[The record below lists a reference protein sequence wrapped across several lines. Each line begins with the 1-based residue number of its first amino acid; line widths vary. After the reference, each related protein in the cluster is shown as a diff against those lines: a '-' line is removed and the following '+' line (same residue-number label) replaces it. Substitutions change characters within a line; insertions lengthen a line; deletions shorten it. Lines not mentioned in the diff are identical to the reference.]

1 MQRQIIGQDITS
13 SRTHHILQASATLNR
28 RYVRRPVAQTASST
42 QNQNSVSITFNNK
55 QAQAAPKKSSFHVS
69 ISDGTEIKPR
79 QTHQTTISHFPKYEP
94 KMRESQPAQPAQP
107 IHPTQTIHP
116 VQPVQLAQP
125 VHLAQPVQPANLTQP
140 VQLTQP
146 AHLTQSVQ
154 PVVPRSVK
162 NPYTTSAI
170 IRKAA
175 EKIQQ
180 NPSGFSPIFDQQS
193 KMERAFSAVSEQ
205 EKQILE
211 NIEKPTAIFTK
222 SKKSFVK
229 PLVKS
234 SLKPKASIKSSA
246 KKLTRAAIP
255 AANMTTS
262 SVESAFSRMSED
274 PKAKQVVAATQ
285 PKNVK
290 PVKKSIHK
298 KSTRLA
304 FALFCSTAV
313 VASLFFIAQ
322 TNMPDISVRVAAM
335 QTGIQATYPSYI
347 PREYRLSGV
356 YTTQDNSVAMDFT
369 GPNQAKFTLT
379 EEKLPWDSNALLN
392 RYVKTK
398 WGENYDS
405 VREQGITIYIS
416 GSNAAWVNAGIVYKI
431 NNFQGEL
438 TKKQIKNIVTSL

>member
-28 RYVRRPVAQTASST
+28 RYVRRPVAQTTPST
-42 QNQNSVSITFNNK
+42 QNQNSVSITFKNK
-55 QAQAAPKKSSFHVS
+55 QAQAAPKKSSFHVN

-79 QTHQTTISHFPKYEP
+79 QTHPTAISHFPKYEP
-94 KMRESQPAQPAQP
+94 KMREPQPAQPAQP

-116 VQPVQLAQP
+116 VQPV
-125 VHLAQPVQPANLTQP
+125 HLAQP

-146 AHLTQSVQ
+146 IQSAQ
-154 PVVPRSVK
+154 PVASRSVK

-193 KMERAFSAVSEQ
+193 RMDRAFSAVSEQ

-229 PLVKS
+229 PSVKS
-234 SLKPKASIKSSA
+234 SLKPKASIKSPA

>member
-28 RYVRRPVAQTASST
+28 RYVRRPVAQTTPST
-42 QNQNSVSITFNNK
+42 QNQNSVSITFKNK
-55 QAQAAPKKSSFHVS
+55 QAQAAPKKTSFHVS

-79 QTHQTTISHFPKYEP
+79 QTHPTTISHFPKYEP
-94 KMRESQPAQPAQP
+94 KMRESQPAQPIHPAQP
-107 IHPTQTIHP
+107 TQ
-116 VQPVQLAQP
+116 QVQLAQS
-125 VHLAQPVQPANLTQP
+125 VHLTQP
-140 VQLTQP
+140 VQS
-146 AHLTQSVQ
+146 AQ
-154 PVVPRSVK
+154 PVAPRSVK

-193 KMERAFSAVSEQ
+193 RMDRAFSAVSEQ

-234 SLKPKASIKSSA
+234 SLKPKASIKSPA

>member
-28 RYVRRPVAQTASST
+28 RYVRRPVAQTTPST
-42 QNQNSVSITFNNK
+42 QNQNSVSITFKNK
-55 QAQAAPKKSSFHVS
+55 QTQAAPKKSSFHVS

-79 QTHQTTISHFPKYEP
+79 QTHPTAISHFPKYEP

-107 IHPTQTIHP
+107 
-116 VQPVQLAQP
+116 VA
-125 VHLAQPVQPANLTQP
+125 
-140 VQLTQP
+140 
-146 AHLTQSVQ
+146 
-154 PVVPRSVK
+154 PRSVK
-162 NPYTTSAI
+162 NPYTASAI

-193 KMERAFSAVSEQ
+193 KMDRAFSAVSEQ

-234 SLKPKASIKSSA
+234 SLKPKASIKSPA

-255 AANMTTS
+255 AANMTTN
-262 SVESAFSRMSED
+262 SVESAFSRISED
-274 PKAKQVVAATQ
+274 SKAKQVVAATQ

>member
-28 RYVRRPVAQTASST
+28 RYVRRPVAQTTPSI
-42 QNQNSVSITFNNK
+42 QNQNSVSITFKNK
-55 QAQAAPKKSSFHVS
+55 QAQATPKKSSFHVS

-107 IHPTQTIHP
+107 IHPIQTVHP
-116 VQPVQLAQP
+116 TQPVQLAQP
-125 VHLAQPVQPANLTQP
+125 AHLTQP
-140 VQLTQP
+140 VQS
-146 AHLTQSVQ
+146 AQ
-154 PVVPRSVK
+154 PVAPRSVK

-193 KMERAFSAVSEQ
+193 KMDRAFSAVSEQ

-234 SLKPKASIKSSA
+234 SLKPKAPIKSPA

-335 QTGIQATYPSYI
+335 QTGIQAPYPSYI

>member
-1 MQRQIIGQDITS
+1 MERQIIGQDITS

-28 RYVRRPVAQTASST
+28 RYVRRPVAQTTPST
-42 QNQNSVSITFNNK
+42 QNQNSVSITFKNK

-79 QTHQTTISHFPKYEP
+79 QTYPTAISHFPKYEP
-94 KMRESQPAQPAQP
+94 KMRESQPAQTIQSVQSIHPAQP
-107 IHPTQTIHP
+107 T
-116 VQPVQLAQP
+116 QPVQLAQP
-125 VHLAQPVQPANLTQP
+125 T
-140 VQLTQP
+140 
-146 AHLTQSVQ
+146 HLTQSVQ

-322 TNMPDISVRVAAM
+322 TNMPDISVRVVAM

>member
-1 MQRQIIGQDITS
+1 MERQIIGQDITS

-28 RYVRRPVAQTASST
+28 RYVRRPVAQTTPST
-42 QNQNSVSITFNNK
+42 QNQNSVSITFKNK

-79 QTHQTTISHFPKYEP
+79 QTYPTAISHFPKYEP
-94 KMRESQPAQPAQP
+94 KMRESQPAQTIQSVQSIHPAQP
-107 IHPTQTIHP
+107 T
-116 VQPVQLAQP
+116 QPVQLA
-125 VHLAQPVQPANLTQP
+125 
-140 VQLTQP
+140 QP

-193 KMERAFSAVSEQ
+193 RMDRAFSAVSEQ

-234 SLKPKASIKSSA
+234 SLKPKASIKSPA
-246 KKLTRAAIP
+246 KKLARAAIP

>member
-28 RYVRRPVAQTASST
+28 RYVRRPVAQTTPSI
-42 QNQNSVSITFNNK
+42 QNQNSVSITFKNK
-55 QAQAAPKKSSFHVS
+55 QTQAAPKKSSFHVN

-79 QTHQTTISHFPKYEP
+79 QTHPTAISHFPKYEP
-94 KMRESQPAQPAQP
+94 KMRESQPAQTIQSVQSIHPAQP
-107 IHPTQTIHP
+107 
-116 VQPVQLAQP
+116 
-125 VHLAQPVQPANLTQP
+125 TQP

>member
-28 RYVRRPVAQTASST
+28 RYVRRPVAQTTPSI
-42 QNQNSVSITFNNK
+42 QNQNSVSITFKNK
-55 QAQAAPKKSSFHVS
+55 QAQAAPKKTSFHVS

-79 QTHQTTISHFPKYEP
+79 QTHPTAILHFPKYEP

-116 VQPVQLAQP
+116 T
-125 VHLAQPVQPANLTQP
+125 QPAQP

-146 AHLTQSVQ
+146 IHLTQSAQ
-154 PVVPRSVK
+154 PVTPRSVK

-193 KMERAFSAVSEQ
+193 KMDRAFSAVSEQ

-234 SLKPKASIKSSA
+234 SLKPKASIKSPA
-246 KKLTRAAIP
+246 KKLTRTAIP
-255 AANMTTS
+255 AANMITN

>member
-28 RYVRRPVAQTASST
+28 RYVRRPVAQTTPST
-42 QNQNSVSITFNNK
+42 QNQNSVSITFKNK

-79 QTHQTTISHFPKYEP
+79 QTHPTAISHFPKYEP

-107 IHPTQTIHP
+107 IHPTQ
-116 VQPVQLAQP
+116 PVQL
-125 VHLAQPVQPANLTQP
+125 VQPTHLTQP
-140 VQLTQP
+140 VQPIHLTQP
-146 AHLTQSVQ
+146 VQSAQ
-154 PVVPRSVK
+154 PVAPRSVK

-193 KMERAFSAVSEQ
+193 RMDRAFSAVSEQ

-262 SVESAFSRMSED
+262 SVESAFSRISED

-438 TKKQIKNIVTSL
+438 TKKQIKNIVTSLQNKKGAILILL

>member
-28 RYVRRPVAQTASST
+28 RYVRRPVAQTTPSI
-42 QNQNSVSITFNNK
+42 QNQNSVNITFKNK

-79 QTHQTTISHFPKYEP
+79 QTHSTAISHFSKYEP
-94 KMRESQPAQPAQP
+94 KMRESQPAQT
-107 IHPTQTIHP
+107 IHPTQPTR
-116 VQPVQLAQP
+116 PVQLAQP
-125 VHLAQPVQPANLTQP
+125 TQPVQPAQP

-146 AHLTQSVQ
+146 THLTQSVQ
-154 PVVPRSVK
+154 SVQPVTSRSVK

-193 KMERAFSAVSEQ
+193 RMDRAFSAVSEQ

-229 PLVKS
+229 PLAKS
-234 SLKPKASIKSSA
+234 SLKPKASIKSPA

-255 AANMTTS
+255 AANMTTN

-290 PVKKSIHK
+290 RVKKSIHK

-438 TKKQIKNIVTSL
+438 TKKQIKNIE

>member
-28 RYVRRPVAQTASST
+28 RYVRRPVAQTTPST
-42 QNQNSVSITFNNK
+42 QNQNSVSITFKNK
-55 QAQAAPKKSSFHVS
+55 QTQAAPKKSSFHVS

-79 QTHQTTISHFPKYEP
+79 QTHPTAISHFPKYEP
-94 KMRESQPAQPAQP
+94 KMRESQPAQP
-107 IHPTQTIHP
+107 IHPIQT
-116 VQPVQLAQP
+116 AQP
-125 VHLAQPVQPANLTQP
+125 VT
-140 VQLTQP
+140 
-146 AHLTQSVQ
+146 
-154 PVVPRSVK
+154 PRSVK

-193 KMERAFSAVSEQ
+193 RMDRAFSAVSEQ

-234 SLKPKASIKSSA
+234 SLKPKDSIKSPA

>member
-28 RYVRRPVAQTASST
+28 RYVRRPVAQTTPST
-42 QNQNSVSITFNNK
+42 QNQNSVSITFKNK

-79 QTHQTTISHFPKYEP
+79 QTHPTAISHFPKYEP

-107 IHPTQTIHP
+107 IHPIQTVHP
-116 VQPVQLAQP
+116 TQPVQLAQP
-125 VHLAQPVQPANLTQP
+125 IHLTQP
-140 VQLTQP
+140 VQS
-146 AHLTQSVQ
+146 AQ
-154 PVVPRSVK
+154 PVTPRSVK

-193 KMERAFSAVSEQ
+193 RMDRAFSAVSEQ

-234 SLKPKASIKSSA
+234 SLKPKDSIKSPA

>member
-28 RYVRRPVAQTASST
+28 RYVRRPVAQTTPST
-42 QNQNSVSITFNNK
+42 QNQNSVSITFKNK

-79 QTHQTTISHFPKYEP
+79 QTHPTAISHFPKYEP
-94 KMRESQPAQPAQP
+94 KMRESQPAQPIHP
-107 IHPTQTIHP
+107 IQTVHPTQPT
-116 VQPVQLAQP
+116 QPVQLAQP
-125 VHLAQPVQPANLTQP
+125 THLTQP
-140 VQLTQP
+140 VQSAQP
-146 AHLTQSVQ
+146 AT
-154 PVVPRSVK
+154 PRSVK

-193 KMERAFSAVSEQ
+193 RMDRAFSAVSEQ

-234 SLKPKASIKSSA
+234 SLKPKAPIKSPA

-262 SVESAFSRMSED
+262 SVESAFSRISED

>member
-107 IHPTQTIHP
+107 
-116 VQPVQLAQP
+116 VA
-125 VHLAQPVQPANLTQP
+125 
-140 VQLTQP
+140 
-146 AHLTQSVQ
+146 
-154 PVVPRSVK
+154 PRSVK

-193 KMERAFSAVSEQ
+193 KMDRAFSAVSEQ

-234 SLKPKASIKSSA
+234 SLKPKASIKSPA

-255 AANMTTS
+255 AANMTTN
-262 SVESAFSRMSED
+262 SVESAFSKMSED

>member
-28 RYVRRPVAQTASST
+28 RYVRRPVAQTTPST
-42 QNQNSVSITFNNK
+42 QNQNSVSITFKNK
-55 QAQAAPKKSSFHVS
+55 QTQAAPKKSSFHVS

-79 QTHQTTISHFPKYEP
+79 QTHPTAISHFPKYEP
-94 KMRESQPAQPAQP
+94 KMRESQSAQTIHPAQP
-107 IHPTQTIHP
+107 IHPTQPT
-116 VQPVQLAQP
+116 QPVQLAQP
-125 VHLAQPVQPANLTQP
+125 IHLTQP
-140 VQLTQP
+140 VQS
-146 AHLTQSVQ
+146 AQ
-154 PVVPRSVK
+154 PVAPRSVK

-193 KMERAFSAVSEQ
+193 RMDRAFSAVSEQ

-211 NIEKPTAIFTK
+211 NIEKPTATFTK

-246 KKLTRAAIP
+246 NKLTRAAIP

-290 PVKKSIHK
+290 TVKKSIHK

-438 TKKQIKNIVTSL
+438 TKKQIKNIVTSLQNKKGAILILL

>member
-28 RYVRRPVAQTASST
+28 RYVRRPVAQTTPST
-42 QNQNSVSITFNNK
+42 QNQNSVSITFKNK

-79 QTHQTTISHFPKYEP
+79 QTYPTAISHFPKYEP
-94 KMRESQPAQPAQP
+94 KMRESQPAQTIQSVQSIHPAQP
-107 IHPTQTIHP
+107 
-116 VQPVQLAQP
+116 
-125 VHLAQPVQPANLTQP
+125 TQP

>member
-1 MQRQIIGQDITS
+1 MERQIIGQDITS

-28 RYVRRPVAQTASST
+28 RYVRRPVAQTTPST
-42 QNQNSVSITFNNK
+42 QNQNSVSITFKNK

-79 QTHQTTISHFPKYEP
+79 QTYPTAISHFPKYEP
-94 KMRESQPAQPAQP
+94 KMRESQP
-107 IHPTQTIHP
+107 
-116 VQPVQLAQP
+116 V
-125 VHLAQPVQPANLTQP
+125 
-140 VQLTQP
+140 
-146 AHLTQSVQ
+146 QSVQ

-234 SLKPKASIKSSA
+234 SLKPKASIKSPA

>member
-1 MQRQIIGQDITS
+1 MERQIIGQDITS

-28 RYVRRPVAQTASST
+28 RYVRRPVAQTTPST
-42 QNQNSVSITFNNK
+42 QNQNSVSITFKNK

-79 QTHQTTISHFPKYEP
+79 QTYPTAISHFPKYEP
-94 KMRESQPAQPAQP
+94 KMRESQPAQTIQSVQSIHPAQP
-107 IHPTQTIHP
+107 T
-116 VQPVQLAQP
+116 QP
-125 VHLAQPVQPANLTQP
+125 VHLAQPVQLTQP
-140 VQLTQP
+140 VQS
-146 AHLTQSVQ
+146 AQ
-154 PVVPRSVK
+154 PVAPRSVK

-193 KMERAFSAVSEQ
+193 RMDRAFSAVSEQ

-234 SLKPKASIKSSA
+234 SLKPKASIKSPA

-335 QTGIQATYPSYI
+335 QTGIQATYPSYT

>member
-28 RYVRRPVAQTASST
+28 RYVRRPVAQTTPST
-42 QNQNSVSITFNNK
+42 QNQNSVSITFKNK
-55 QAQAAPKKSSFHVS
+55 QTQAAPKKSSFHVS

-79 QTHQTTISHFPKYEP
+79 QTHPTAISHFPKYEP

-107 IHPTQTIHP
+107 IHPIQTVHP
-116 VQPVQLAQP
+116 TQPVQLAQP
-125 VHLAQPVQPANLTQP
+125 IHLTQP
-140 VQLTQP
+140 VQS
-146 AHLTQSVQ
+146 AQ
-154 PVVPRSVK
+154 PVTPRSVK

-193 KMERAFSAVSEQ
+193 RMDRAFSAVSEQ

-234 SLKPKASIKSSA
+234 SLKPKASIKSPA
-246 KKLTRAAIP
+246 KKLARAAIP

>member
-28 RYVRRPVAQTASST
+28 RYVRRPVAQTTPST
-42 QNQNSVSITFNNK
+42 QNQNSVSITFKNK
-55 QAQAAPKKSSFHVS
+55 QTQAAPKKSSFHVS

-79 QTHQTTISHFPKYEP
+79 QTHPTAISHFPKYEP

-107 IHPTQTIHP
+107 IHPIQTVHP
-116 VQPVQLAQP
+116 TQPVQLAQP
-125 VHLAQPVQPANLTQP
+125 IHLTQP
-140 VQLTQP
+140 VQS
-146 AHLTQSVQ
+146 AQ
-154 PVVPRSVK
+154 PVTPRSVK

-193 KMERAFSAVSEQ
+193 RMDRAFSAVSEQ

-234 SLKPKASIKSSA
+234 NLKPKASIKSPA

>member
-28 RYVRRPVAQTASST
+28 RYVRRPVAQTTPST
-42 QNQNSVSITFNNK
+42 QNQNSVSITFKNK
-55 QAQAAPKKSSFHVS
+55 QTQAAPKKSSFHVS

-79 QTHQTTISHFPKYEP
+79 QTHPTAISHFPKYEP
-94 KMRESQPAQPAQP
+94 KMRESQSTQT
-107 IHPTQTIHP
+107 IHPTQTIRP
-116 VQPVQLAQP
+116 AQPTQLAQP
-125 VHLAQPVQPANLTQP
+125 IHLSQPVQSAQPVT
-140 VQLTQP
+140 
-146 AHLTQSVQ
+146 
-154 PVVPRSVK
+154 PRSVK

-193 KMERAFSAVSEQ
+193 RMDRAFSAVSEQ

-234 SLKPKASIKSSA
+234 SLKPKASIKSPA

-255 AANMTTS
+255 AANMTTN

-438 TKKQIKNIVTSL
+438 TKKQIKNIVTSLQNKKGAILILL

>member
-28 RYVRRPVAQTASST
+28 RYVRRPVAQTTPST
-42 QNQNSVSITFNNK
+42 QNQNSVSITFKNK

-79 QTHQTTISHFPKYEP
+79 QTHPTAISHFPKYEP
-94 KMRESQPAQPAQP
+94 KMRESQ
-107 IHPTQTIHP
+107 
-116 VQPVQLAQP
+116 LAQP
-125 VHLAQPVQPANLTQP
+125 VHLAQPTQLAQPIHLSQP
-140 VQLTQP
+140 VQS
-146 AHLTQSVQ
+146 AQ
-154 PVVPRSVK
+154 PVAPRSVK

-193 KMERAFSAVSEQ
+193 KMDRAFSAVSEQ

-234 SLKPKASIKSSA
+234 SLKPKASIKSPA

-255 AANMTTS
+255 AANITTN

>member
-28 RYVRRPVAQTASST
+28 RYVRRPVAQTTPSI
-42 QNQNSVSITFNNK
+42 QNQNSVSITFKNK
-55 QAQAAPKKSSFHVS
+55 QAQATPKKSSFHVS

-107 IHPTQTIHP
+107 IHPIQTVHP
-116 VQPVQLAQP
+116 TQPVQLAQP
-125 VHLAQPVQPANLTQP
+125 IHLTQP
-140 VQLTQP
+140 VQS
-146 AHLTQSVQ
+146 AQ
-154 PVVPRSVK
+154 PVTPRSVK

-193 KMERAFSAVSEQ
+193 KMDRAFSAVSEQ

-234 SLKPKASIKSSA
+234 SLKPKAPIKSPA

-255 AANMTTS
+255 ATNMTTS

>member
-1 MQRQIIGQDITS
+1 MERQIIGQDITS

-28 RYVRRPVAQTASST
+28 RYVRRPVAQTTPST
-42 QNQNSVSITFNNK
+42 QNQNSVSITFKNK

-79 QTHQTTISHFPKYEP
+79 QTHPTAISHFPKYEP

-107 IHPTQTIHP
+107 IHPIQTVHP
-116 VQPVQLAQP
+116 TQPVQLAQP
-125 VHLAQPVQPANLTQP
+125 IHLTQP
-140 VQLTQP
+140 VQS
-146 AHLTQSVQ
+146 AQ
-154 PVVPRSVK
+154 PVTPRSVK

-193 KMERAFSAVSEQ
+193 RMDRAFSAVSEQ

-234 SLKPKASIKSSA
+234 SLKPKDSIKSPA

>member
-28 RYVRRPVAQTASST
+28 RYVRRPVAQTTPST
-42 QNQNSVSITFNNK
+42 QNQNSVSITFKNK
-55 QAQAAPKKSSFHVS
+55 QTQAAPKKSSFHVS

-79 QTHQTTISHFPKYEP
+79 QTHPTAISHFPKYEP

-107 IHPTQTIHP
+107 IHPIQTVHP
-116 VQPVQLAQP
+116 TQPVQLAQP
-125 VHLAQPVQPANLTQP
+125 IHLTQP
-140 VQLTQP
+140 VQS
-146 AHLTQSVQ
+146 AQ
-154 PVVPRSVK
+154 PVTPRSVK

-193 KMERAFSAVSEQ
+193 KMDRAFSAVSEQ

-234 SLKPKASIKSSA
+234 SLKPKAPIKSPA

-262 SVESAFSRMSED
+262 SVESALSRMSED
-274 PKAKQVVAATQ
+274 PKAKQVAAATQ

>member
-125 VHLAQPVQPANLTQP
+125 VHLAQPVQLTQP
-140 VQLTQP
+140 VQS
-146 AHLTQSVQ
+146 AQ
-154 PVVPRSVK
+154 PVAPRSVK

-193 KMERAFSAVSEQ
+193 RMDRAFSAVSEQ

-234 SLKPKASIKSSA
+234 SLKPKASIKSPA

-255 AANMTTS
+255 AANMTTN

>member
-28 RYVRRPVAQTASST
+28 RYVRRPVAQTTPST
-42 QNQNSVSITFNNK
+42 QNQNSVSITFKNK

-79 QTHQTTISHFPKYEP
+79 QTHPTAISHFPKYEP
-94 KMRESQPAQPAQP
+94 KMRES
-107 IHPTQTIHP
+107 HPTQTIYT
-116 VQPVQLAQP
+116 
-125 VHLAQPVQPANLTQP
+125 AQPVQPTQPVQLVQSVHLTQP
-140 VQLTQP
+140 VQSAQP
-146 AHLTQSVQ
+146 AT
-154 PVVPRSVK
+154 PRSVK

-193 KMERAFSAVSEQ
+193 KMDRAFSAVSEQ

>member
-1 MQRQIIGQDITS
+1 MERQIIGQDITS

-28 RYVRRPVAQTASST
+28 RYVRRPVAQTTPST
-42 QNQNSVSITFNNK
+42 QNQNSVSITFKNK

-79 QTHQTTISHFPKYEP
+79 QTHPTAISHFPKYEP
-94 KMRESQPAQPAQP
+94 KMRESQPAQTIQSVQSIHPAQP
-107 IHPTQTIHP
+107 T
-116 VQPVQLAQP
+116 QPVQLAQP
-125 VHLAQPVQPANLTQP
+125 T
-140 VQLTQP
+140 
-146 AHLTQSVQ
+146 HLTQSVQ

-193 KMERAFSAVSEQ
+193 RMDRAFSAVSEQ

-234 SLKPKASIKSSA
+234 SLKPKASIKSPA

>member
-28 RYVRRPVAQTASST
+28 RYVRRPVAQTTPST
-42 QNQNSVSITFNNK
+42 QNQNSVSITFKNK
-55 QAQAAPKKSSFHVS
+55 QTQAAPKKSSFHVS

-79 QTHQTTISHFPKYEP
+79 QTHPTAISHFPKYEP

-107 IHPTQTIHP
+107 IHPIQTVHP
-116 VQPVQLAQP
+116 TQPVQLAQP
-125 VHLAQPVQPANLTQP
+125 IHLTQP
-140 VQLTQP
+140 VQS
-146 AHLTQSVQ
+146 AQ
-154 PVVPRSVK
+154 PVTPRSVK

-193 KMERAFSAVSEQ
+193 KMDRAFSAVSEQ

-234 SLKPKASIKSSA
+234 NLKPKASIKSPA
-246 KKLTRAAIP
+246 KKLARAAIP

-274 PKAKQVVAATQ
+274 PKAEQVVAATQ

>member
-28 RYVRRPVAQTASST
+28 RYVRRPVAQTTPSI
-42 QNQNSVSITFNNK
+42 QNQNSVSITFKNK
-55 QAQAAPKKSSFHVS
+55 QAQATPKKSSFHVS

-107 IHPTQTIHP
+107 IHPIQTVHP
-116 VQPVQLAQP
+116 TQPVQLAQP
-125 VHLAQPVQPANLTQP
+125 IHLTQP
-140 VQLTQP
+140 VQS
-146 AHLTQSVQ
+146 AQ
-154 PVVPRSVK
+154 PVTPRSVK

-193 KMERAFSAVSEQ
+193 KMDRAFSAVSEQ

-234 SLKPKASIKSSA
+234 SLKPKAPIKSPA

-438 TKKQIKNIVTSL
+438 TKKQIKNIVTSLQNKKGAILILL

>member
-28 RYVRRPVAQTASST
+28 RYVRRPVAQTTPSI
-42 QNQNSVSITFNNK
+42 QNQNSVSITFKNK
-55 QAQAAPKKSSFHVS
+55 QAQATPKKSSFHVS

-94 KMRESQPAQPAQP
+94 KIRESQPAQPAQP
-107 IHPTQTIHP
+107 IHPIQTVHP
-116 VQPVQLAQP
+116 TQPVQLAQP
-125 VHLAQPVQPANLTQP
+125 IHLTQPIQSAQPVT
-140 VQLTQP
+140 
-146 AHLTQSVQ
+146 
-154 PVVPRSVK
+154 PRSVK

-193 KMERAFSAVSEQ
+193 KMDRAFSAVSEQ

-234 SLKPKASIKSSA
+234 SLKPKDSIKSPA

-255 AANMTTS
+255 AVNMTTS

>member
-28 RYVRRPVAQTASST
+28 RYVRRPVAQTTPST
-42 QNQNSVSITFNNK
+42 QNQNSVSITFKNK
-55 QAQAAPKKSSFHVS
+55 QTQAAPKKSSFHVS

-79 QTHQTTISHFPKYEP
+79 QTHPTAISHFPKYEP

-107 IHPTQTIHP
+107 IHPIQTVHP
-116 VQPVQLAQP
+116 TQPVQLAQP
-125 VHLAQPVQPANLTQP
+125 IHLTQP
-140 VQLTQP
+140 VQS
-146 AHLTQSVQ
+146 AQ
-154 PVVPRSVK
+154 PVTPRSVK

-193 KMERAFSAVSEQ
+193 KMDRAFSAVSEQ

-234 SLKPKASIKSSA
+234 SLKPKAPIKSPA

-274 PKAKQVVAATQ
+274 PKAKQVAAATQ

-438 TKKQIKNIVTSL
+438 TTKQIKNIVTSL

>member
-28 RYVRRPVAQTASST
+28 RYVRRPVAQTTPSI
-42 QNQNSVSITFNNK
+42 QNQNSVSITFKNK

-69 ISDGTEIKPR
+69 ISDGTEIKPH
-79 QTHQTTISHFPKYEP
+79 QTHQTAISHFPKYEP
-94 KMRESQPAQPAQP
+94 KMRESQPAQPIHLTQP
-107 IHPTQTIHP
+107 T
-116 VQPVQLAQP
+116 QPVQLAQP
-125 VHLAQPVQPANLTQP
+125 THLAQPVQLAQPFHLTQP
-140 VQLTQP
+140 VQS
-146 AHLTQSVQ
+146 AQ
-154 PVVPRSVK
+154 PVAHRSVK

-193 KMERAFSAVSEQ
+193 RMDRAFSAVSEQ

-234 SLKPKASIKSSA
+234 SLKPKASIKSPA
-246 KKLTRAAIP
+246 KKLARAAIP

-313 VASLFFIAQ
+313 VASLFCIAQ

-392 RYVKTK
+392 RYVKNK

-438 TKKQIKNIVTSL
+438 TKKQIKNIVTSLQNKKGAILILL

>member
-125 VHLAQPVQPANLTQP
+125 VQSAQPVA
-140 VQLTQP
+140 
-146 AHLTQSVQ
+146 
-154 PVVPRSVK
+154 PRSVK

-180 NPSGFSPIFDQQS
+180 NPSGFSPIYDQQS
-193 KMERAFSAVSEQ
+193 RMDRAFSAVSEQ

-234 SLKPKASIKSSA
+234 SLKPKASIKSPA

>member
-94 KMRESQPAQPAQP
+94 KMCESQPAQPAQP

-125 VHLAQPVQPANLTQP
+125 VHLAQPVQLTQP
-140 VQLTQP
+140 VQS
-146 AHLTQSVQ
+146 AQ
-154 PVVPRSVK
+154 PVAPRSVK
-162 NPYTTSAI
+162 NPYTASAI

-193 KMERAFSAVSEQ
+193 RMDRAFSAVSEQ

-234 SLKPKASIKSSA
+234 SLKPKASIKSPA

>member
-28 RYVRRPVAQTASST
+28 RYVRRPVAQTTPSI
-42 QNQNSVSITFNNK
+42 QNQNSVSITFKNK
-55 QAQAAPKKSSFHVS
+55 QAQATPKKSSFHVS

-107 IHPTQTIHP
+107 IHPIQTVHP
-116 VQPVQLAQP
+116 TQPVQLAQP
-125 VHLAQPVQPANLTQP
+125 IHLTQP
-140 VQLTQP
+140 VQS
-146 AHLTQSVQ
+146 AQ
-154 PVVPRSVK
+154 PVTPRSVK

-193 KMERAFSAVSEQ
+193 KMDRAFSAVSEQ

-234 SLKPKASIKSSA
+234 SLKPKAPIKSPA

>member
-107 IHPTQTIHP
+107 IHPIQTIHP

-125 VHLAQPVQPANLTQP
+125 VHLAQPVQLTQP
-140 VQLTQP
+140 VQS
-146 AHLTQSVQ
+146 AQ
-154 PVVPRSVK
+154 PVAPRSVK

-193 KMERAFSAVSEQ
+193 KMDRAFSAVSEQ

-234 SLKPKASIKSSA
+234 SLKPKASIKSPA

-255 AANMTTS
+255 AANMTTN